1 MMTMNAK
8 KFRISCGLAVLCV
21 AAVLAGQ
28 NAPALADKVSLVLE
42 KFPAASSQERDQ
54 FASELVELGPAGIRE
69 ACARLAPT
77 GTEDDSLVRYA
88 LDAVAV
94 YVARPNAESERLMFV
109 KEALRAVDAPGDP
122 DVKTFLIGELRLAG
136 KGEVVKPLAKYL
148 GDLALGASAARTLV
162 AVRTGEAET
171 ALTKALESPR
181 PDTAGFLIQALGALR
196 AASAVKV
203 ILPYASSPDP
213 RLRESAL
220 DALADIGDP
229 SAQSVFATMPIVA
242 TPAERAKAASRYLLF
257 ARRLWEGG
265 RKDAAEKI
273 CRDFIAGATLE
284 GESQVRS
291 AALSLLADIRGENI
305 VGDLLDAAQS
315 RDPSFRRAALDL
327 AARLSGAGSTAQ
339 WLELV
344 NTAHGGAL
352 ADIIAMLGRRGDK
365 SALAAVREKIG
376 SDDKAVR
383 LAAVTAGVQLGG
395 ADVFDEVWPLIQ
407 TEDEDQILTVKQAFL
422 ALPGARVVQTATE
435 LISAVPPVARAALI
449 EILAENRATEHAA
462 LVIAQARS
470 ENDLIRKAAL
480 PALEVLARPEDVPAL
495 IDLLLAAPSGPEIL
509 LIQNALTAAANRIV
523 DPDRRGDAILIAA
536 AAATGTKR
544 ADLIRPLAKV
554 GGAGALEFVAEE
566 MKNADPQIQSAAL
579 FTLTNW
585 KDASALDELFRVAR
599 AAPDRK
605 TRYLAVQGISRLA
618 VDQAFGDDKKIAL
631 LKGALAVAVEANEK
645 GLAIGAL
652 AGIRTADALKTAAPY
667 LDDPATRAKAAQ
679 AVARIAQPAPGF
691 PGLSNFETAVVL
703 KKALPFIENEY
714 DRAEAERY
722 ANGLLL
728 KAGFV
733 PLFNDKSLRGWKGLV
748 ADPPKRAKMSPEIL
762 RNAQRAADESMRAHW
777 KVREGML
784 AFDGKGESLCTA
796 KDYAGFEMFVDWKI
810 EPKGDS
816 GIYLRGSPQ
825 VQIWDETQSPDG
837 SGGLYNNK
845 VNPSKPLVRADRPVG
860 EWNTFDIKM
869 AGDRVTVLLNGV
881 LVTDNVVM
889 ENYWE
894 REKPIYPV
902 GQIELQAHSTLLY
915 FKNIYIREIK

>member
-1 MMTMNAK
+1 MMNAK
-8 KFRISCGLAVLCV
+8 KLRISCGLAVFC
-21 AAVLAGQ
+21 AAAALVGQ

-54 FASELVELGPAGIRE
+54 FASELVALGPAGIRE

-88 LDAVAV
+88 LDAVGV
-94 YVARPNAESERLMFV
+94 YVARLNAESERLMFV
-109 KEALRAVDAPGDP
+109 KEALRAIEKTGDT
-122 DVKTFLIGELRLAG
+122 DVKTFLIGELQLAG

-148 GDLALGASAARTLV
+148 GDPALGASAARALV
-162 AVRTGEAET
+162 AVRTSEAET
-171 ALTKALESPR
+171 VLSKALNSAR

-196 AASAVKV
+196 VASAAKA
-203 ILPYASSPDP
+203 ILPYASSPNP
-213 RLRESAL
+213 RLREAAL
-220 DALADIGDP
+220 DALAEIGDP
-229 SAQSVFATMPIVA
+229 SAHPVFATMPIVA
-242 TPAERAKAASRYLLF
+242 TPAERAKASSRYLLF

-273 CRDFIAGATLE
+273 CRDFVAGAMLE

-291 AALSLLADIRGENI
+291 AALSLLADIQGANI
-305 VGDLLDAAQS
+305 LGDLMEAAQS
-315 RDPSFRRAALDL
+315 RDASFRRAALNL
-327 AARLSGAGSTAQ
+327 AARISSGGSTAQ
-339 WLELV
+339 WVELV
-344 NTAHGGAL
+344 KTARGGAL

-365 SALAAVREKIG
+365 SALAAVRDKIG
-376 SDDKAVR
+376 SDDKDER

-407 TEDEDQILTVKQAFL
+407 TEDEDQVRTVKQAFL
-422 ALPGARVVQTATE
+422 MLPGTRVIPKAAE
-435 LISAVPPVARAALI
+435 LMSAAAPAARAALI
-449 EILAENRATEHAA
+449 EILAEHRAGEYAA

-470 ENDLIRKAAL
+470 ENDSVRKAAL
-480 PALEVLARPEDVPAL
+480 RALEVLARAEDVSAL
-495 IDLLLAAPSGPEIL
+495 IDLLLAAPPGPEIL
-509 LIQNALTAAANRIV
+509 LIQNALTAAANRIA
-523 DPDRRGDAILIAA
+523 DPERRADAILTAA
-536 AAATGTKR
+536 GLAAGTKR

-554 GGAGALEFVAEE
+554 GGAGALPFVVGE

-579 FTLTNW
+579 FTLANW

-599 AAPDRK
+599 AAADRK

-618 VDQAFGDDKKIAL
+618 VDQAFGDDKKLVL
-631 LKGALAVAVEANEK
+631 LKDALAVAVEANEK

-652 AGIRTADALKTAAPY
+652 AGIRTAEALKTAAPY

-679 AVARIAQPAPGF
+679 TVARTAQPAPGF
-691 PGLSNFETAVVL
+691 PGLSDFDTAVLL
-703 KKALPFIENEY
+703 KKALPFIDNEY

-728 KAGFV
+728 KAGFI

-748 ADPPKRAKMSPEIL
+748 ADPTKRAKMSPDAL

-796 KDYAGFEMFVDWKI
+796 KDYADFEMFVDWKI

-845 VNPSKPLVRADRPVG
+845 INPSKPLVRADRPVG
-860 EWNTFDIKM
+860 EWNTFYIKM
-869 AGDRVTVLLNGV
+869 SGDRVTVLLNGV
-881 LVTDNVVM
+881 PVTDNIVM

-894 REKPIYPV
+894 RDKPIYPS
-902 GQIELQAHSTLLY
+902 GQIELQAHSTPLY
-915 FKNIYIREIK
+915 FKNIYIREMK